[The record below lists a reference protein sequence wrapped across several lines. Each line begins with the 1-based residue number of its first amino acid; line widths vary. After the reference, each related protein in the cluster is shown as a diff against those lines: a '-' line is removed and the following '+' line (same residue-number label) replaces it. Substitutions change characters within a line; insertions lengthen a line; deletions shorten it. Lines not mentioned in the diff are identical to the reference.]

1 MRKPTRTGAVVG
13 RLLVALAL
21 TGFASARLGQAPPG
35 RAVLRNVAGGL
46 IAMAITYLIG
56 LAVGSRIG

>member
-1 MRKPTRTGAVVG
+1 MLTKRE
-13 RLLVALAL
+13 LLVIGLLAL
-21 TGFASARLGQAPPG
+21 IGFVSARLGQAPSG